1 MTADHKVHQSQ
12 YLMVLDCHKLLIAT
26 CGSLNDNRLMN
37 LNTWSPDGGVG
48 MGEVAAGIALRP

>member
-1 MTADHKVHQSQ
+1 
-12 YLMVLDCHKLLIAT
+12 MVLDCHKLLIAT

-48 MGEVAAGIALRP
+48 MGEVAVGIALRP